1 MNYAGT
7 DGEYVVAAHSPI
19 MGILH
24 TTTTNTCDYNVSN
37 RDCVPTGLYD
47 FTKGNILDFS
57 FGLESGQIVRFY
69 YAIIGS
75 KDEGNGGME

>member
-1 MNYAGT
+1 MENT
-7 DGEYVVAAHSPI
+7 SLQHIHLLWVFW
-19 MGILH
+19 H

-75 KDEGNGGME
+75 EDGGNGGMQ